1 MLLSVSAILQVWPLL
16 VFDGIQLYRF
26 NVQDVGVIL
35 ANVGSQVV
43 LSIIPRTADR
53 TWPYSSF
60 GVLGINVS
68 LQPLFVVEGFVT
80 MLALVIP
87 QVLVSISNVSIQH
100 LH

>member
-1 MLLSVSAILQVWPLL
+1 M
-16 VFDGIQLYRF
+16 
-26 NVQDVGVIL
+26 IL

-68 LQPLFVVEGFVT
+68 LQPLLVVEGFVT